1 MKILARRAET
11 AENPLKKREL
21 NVARPVMIGKIASQN
36 YGQVS

>member
-11 AENPLKKREL
+11 AEDPLRRREM
-21 NVARPVMIGKIASQN
+21 NVTRPVLIGKIASQN